1 MNIKKISNLPEEEWE
16 KIKHLYSPHK
26 KFDFE
31 KRIENILEV
40 KRIMDELGVVFF
52 LGHGVLLGAVREKD
66 FIKYDDDVE
75 LDVLE
80 EHLIPTRSML
90 KEKLIEA
97 GFIVRDNNKRKA
109 VKLNIFRHKEK
120 ISIRGLYLEPKYYKN
135 KYRLTACFR
144 YPRSFYKDTDKIEF
158 KGCSFNAPNDIKS
171 YLQYVY
177 GVDWRIPVESREK
190 MTALWYK
197 NNVYRGSK
205 DRKKWN
211 K

>member
-1 MNIKKISNLPEEEWE
+1 MPDKEWE
-16 KIKHLYSPHK
+16 KIKHLYSPGE

-31 KRIENILEV
+31 KRTENVLEA
-40 KRIMDELGVVFF
+40 KKIMDDMGIVFF
-52 LGHGVLLGAVREKD
+52 LGHGILLGAVREKD

-75 LDVLE
+75 FDVLE
-80 EHLIPTRSML
+80 EHLKPARLVL
-90 KEKLIEA
+90 KEKFIKA
-97 GFIVRDNNKRKA
+97 GFIVRDNNKQKA

-144 YPRSFYKDTDKIEF
+144 YLRSFYEDTDKIEF
-158 KGCSFNAPNDIKS
+158 KGCSFNAPNNIES
-171 YLQYVY
+171 YLRYVY
-177 GVDWRIPVESREK
+177 GDDWHIPRESREK

-197 NNVYRGSK
+197 NKIYRGSK